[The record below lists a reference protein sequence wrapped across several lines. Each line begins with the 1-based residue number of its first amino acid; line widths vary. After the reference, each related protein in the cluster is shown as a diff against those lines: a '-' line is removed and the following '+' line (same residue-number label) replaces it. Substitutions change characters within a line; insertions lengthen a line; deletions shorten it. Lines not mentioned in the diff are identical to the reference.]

1 MTSAYHASDE
11 LETLLDI
18 MCDDSLTAEQSRRL
32 EEIVAADDD
41 ACWQYLCRIH
51 LHGTLHWNGAAE
63 GADESVACGQW
74 PEDSGEGLED
84 REQGGETSESQIP
97 NQKVIAPQS
106 PISDSP
112 LSTIHSFIDSPA
124 FPYLFSTLVMCV
136 AMLAAWLY
144 QVDVPRPIAVDNQF
158 ARAPR
163 RALPDERMEYVGQ
176 VTGMVDVQWSDPQT
190 ATVNRANVPLGRK
203 YAIASGL
210 MEISY
215 DTGAKVILQGPVT
228 YQVESRDGG
237 FLSLGKLTA
246 RLEKKGSGVR
256 GQGSKNLPSPIGRG
270 AGGEGGQ
277 HQNTDGDHTQP
288 QHALTLALSQGERGL
303 DSSLS
308 TIHYPLFTIKT
319 PTATVTDLGTEFGV
333 EVDRWGATK
342 SHVFLGSIKVR
353 AITASDAHGENEVVA
368 RENESVFVSQ
378 TGADQIGSRI
388 TTQHG
393 AIASDRFV
401 RRMPDSQNDSA
412 LRVLAWFR
420 LGEDDLG
427 AVAGHPAGEKTI
439 NHGHARHL
447 ERVGS
452 PKYIAD
458 TAAPGSSLAMRF
470 SSEGDCLFNRYLF
483 AQPAG
488 NFILEAW
495 ACAKQASGPP
505 AIIVYNGNT
514 AESGYG
520 LLLQDGRWQY
530 FFGGVAFL
538 DSGTACEPGKWTHLA
553 LVYENGK
560 LQLWINGKPTE
571 ASRTDQAFH
580 RPDASFMI
588 GGNPRMPSETFDGRI
603 DEVRYSEF
611 RSPFRPEMLL
621 LSKEQRAAKTPIS
634 PGNYQKIKTGDKAPS
649 SVGKSNQIGADQ
661 NLRPK

>member
-18 MCDDSLTAEQSRRL
+18 MCDGALTAEQSRRL

-63 GADESVACGQW
+63 GADESVAGGM
-74 PEDSGEGLED
+74 DSGEGLEE
-84 REQGGETSESQIP
+84 REEGGETSEPQIA
-97 NQKVIAPQS
+97 NQKVIDPRS
-106 PISDSP
+106 PISDSPLFAIPYP

-144 QVDVPRPIAVDNQF
+144 QVDVPRPIAVNNQF

-163 RALPDERMEYVGQ
+163 RALPDEKMEYVGQ

-246 RLEKKGSGVR
+246 RLEKKGSGGR
-256 GQGSKNLPSPIGRG
+256 GQGAENLPSPIGRG

-277 HQNTDGDHTQP
+277 HQNRDGDHTQP
-288 QHALTLALSQGERGL
+288 QHALTLALSQGERRL

-319 PTATVTDLGTEFGV
+319 PTASVTDLGTEFGV

-342 SHVFLGSIKVR
+342 SHVFLGSVKVR
-353 AITASDAHGENEVVA
+353 AIAASDAHGENEVVA

-378 TGADQIGSRI
+378 AGADQIGSRI

-427 AVAGHPAGEKTI
+427 AVAGHQAGEKTI

-470 SSEGDCLFNRYLF
+470 SSEGECLFKPLSFR
-483 AQPAG
+483 PAG
-488 NFILEAW
+488 R
-495 ACAKQASGPP
+495 Q
-505 AIIVYNGNT
+505 
-514 AESGYG
+514 
-520 LLLQDGRWQY
+520 
-530 FFGGVAFL
+530 
-538 DSGTACEPGKWTHLA
+538 
-553 LVYENGK
+553 
-560 LQLWINGKPTE
+560 
-571 ASRTDQAFH
+571 FH
-580 RPDASFMI
+580 P
-588 GGNPRMPSETFDGRI
+588 
-603 DEVRYSEF
+603 
-611 RSPFRPEMLL
+611 
-621 LSKEQRAAKTPIS
+621 
-634 PGNYQKIKTGDKAPS
+634 
-649 SVGKSNQIGADQ
+649 
-661 NLRPK
+661 